1 MKKTFLFLMIA
12 PLMMAQSVFDTYKS
26 NERVTYASIS
36 PQMFS
41 MLAKL
46 NIDDTDPEAKE
57 FLELISQINTF
68 KLLRTDEPSISDNFS
83 DWTQEYAKTNQ
94 LTELMQVRE
103 DQTTVNFYAALSEKE
118 NIVDQLVMLAQEY
131 NDNAGLDDRNQTVL
145 LYIDGK
151 IDLARIA
158 SLVQKLDIPAGEELN
173 KLKGQVKI

>member
-1 MKKTFLFLMIA
+1 MKKAFLFLMIA
-12 PLMMAQSVFDTYKS
+12 PMMMAQSVFDTYKS
-26 NERVTYASIS
+26 NESVTYVSIS

-68 KLLRTDEPSISDNFS
+68 KLLRTDEPTISDDFS
-83 DWTQEYAKTNQ
+83 DWTQEYVKTDQ
-94 LTELMQVRE
+94 LTELMQVSE
-103 DQTTVNFYAALSEKE
+103 DQTTVYFYAALSEKE
-118 NIVDQLVMLAQEY
+118 NIVDQLVMLAQED
-131 NDNAGLDDRNQTVL
+131 NDNAALDDRYQTVL

>member
-68 KLLRTDEPSISDNFS
+68 KLLRTDEPTISNNFS

-103 DQTTVNFYAALSEKE
+103 DQTTVYFYAALSEKE
-118 NIVDQLVMLAQEY
+118 NIVDQLVMLAQEDNY
-131 NDNAGLDDRNQTVL
+131 NAALDDRNQTVL
-145 LYIDGK
+145 LYIEGK

>member
-12 PLMMAQSVFDTYKS
+12 PLMMAQSVFDSYKS

-46 NIDDTDPEAKE
+46 NIDDADPEAKE
-57 FLELISQINTF
+57 FLELISQIKTF

-103 DQTTVNFYAALSEKE
+103 DQTTVYFYAALSEKE
-118 NIVDQLVMLAQEY
+118 NIVYQLVMLAQED
-131 NDNAGLDDRNQTVL
+131 NDNASLDDRNQTVL

>member
-1 MKKTFLFLMIA
+1 M
-12 PLMMAQSVFDTYKS
+12 MMAQSVFETYKS
-26 NERVTYASIS
+26 NERVTYVSIS

-68 KLLRTDEPSISDNFS
+68 KLLRTDEPTISDNFS
-83 DWTQEYAKTNQ
+83 DWTQEHAKTNQ
-94 LTELMQVRE
+94 LSELMQVRE
-103 DQTTVNFYAALSEKE
+103 DQTTVYFYAVLSEKE
-118 NIVDQLVMLAQEY
+118 NIVDQLVMLAQED
-131 NDNAGLDDRNQTVL
+131 NDNAALDDRNQTVL

-158 SLVQKLDIPAGEELN
+158 SLVHKLDIPAGEELN
-173 KLKGQVKI
+173 KLNGQVKI